1 MKKLSILLFCVAT
14 LSLASCKKQEVYVPA
29 TDTTLPNKTIITY
42 INPGD
47 WVQDT
52 DGRTLYSILNL
63 SDVLDPATFENDGI
77 LVYISRADDNTYE
90 QIPNVY
96 GLESYSYLVDKTK
109 RTLEID
115 LQRSDSATY
124 PAARTTK
131 TRVKIVFVTSQI

>member
-1 MKKLSILLFCVAT
+1 MKKLTILFFCVAT
-14 LSLASCKKQEVYVPA
+14 LSLASCKKQEVYAPDPV
-29 TDTTLPNKTIITY
+29 LPNKTIITY
-42 INPGD
+42 INPAD

-63 SDVLDPATFENDGI
+63 SDVLDAATFENDGI

-124 PAARTTK
+124 PTARTTK